1 MGKIRVMDGPPPLD
15 PTHDGLFLDYDGT
28 LVALAPTPEDALAD
42 EGVRELL
49 GSIERRLGGALAIV
63 TGRPVGDIDRF
74 LAPLRL
80 TVAGLHGLDVR
91 PSWLPPGNPPPPSPM
106 LAPVRGAFAEFG
118 RRFPGTL
125 VEDKGL
131 SVALHYRQLPSAAE
145 DALALASRL
154 VTASGG
160 TLRLQPGKMVVELL
174 PAGSD
179 KGTAIEALAAT
190 APFAGRRPVFVGD
203 DVTDEAG
210 FRAVNALGGL
220 SVHLGAGPS
229 EASHRL
235 PDVAALRDWLAR
247 AVAA

>member
-1 MGKIRVMDGPPPLD
+1 MGKTLAMDEPPPLD
-15 PTHDGLFLDYDGT
+15 PARHGLFLDYDGT
-28 LVALAPTPEDALAD
+28 LVAIAPTPDEALAD
-42 EGVRELL
+42 KGLRELL
-49 GSIERRLGGALAIV
+49 ARMEQRLGGALAIV
-63 TGRPVGDIDRF
+63 TGRPVADIDRF

-80 TVAGLHGLDVR
+80 TVAGLHGLDLR
-91 PSWLPPGNPPPPSPM
+91 PSGQPPGHLPPPSPV
-106 LAPVRGAFAEFG
+106 LAPARRAFADFSN
-118 RRFPGTL
+118 RFAGTL
-125 VEDKGL
+125 VEDKRL

-145 DALALASRL
+145 HALALASRL
-154 VTASGG
+154 VTESSGD
-160 TLRLQPGKMVVELL
+160 LRLQPGKMVVELL
-174 PAGSD
+174 PAGAD
-179 KGTAIEALAAT
+179 KGTAIETLAAT

-235 PDVAALRDWLAR
+235 PDVAALRRWLAR